1 MKRTH
6 ACGEL
11 RAEHID
17 QQVTLAGWAW
27 RRRDHGGVIFI
38 DLRDRSGLTQVVFN
52 PESAE
57 GPDYDQKMY
66 GISGSI
72 QSIHEQAHG
81 IRNEF
86 VLLVKGIVR
95 RRPEGTEN
103 SSLPTGQIELL
114 AHSLEILNESKPLPF
129 LIDEGPEPS
138 ESLRLKHR
146 YLDLRR
152 PSIQKNLVIRNRVV
166 SLIRSFLSQQDFID
180 VETPVLNKSTPEGAR
195 DYLVPS
201 RVTPGHFYALPQ
213 SPQLFKQILMVA
225 GFERYYQVVKCFRD
239 EDLRADRQPE
249 FTQVDLE
256 MSFVDEADVIEL
268 TGAMIRLVFKDVLGV
283 EVGDIPCLSYH
294 DAIERF
300 GTDKPDLRFGMELKD
315 MADIVQESSFKVFLD
330 ALGSGGVVKAICAP
344 GIASYSRKQMDDL
357 TADAQSYG
365 AKGLAWIKV
374 KDGGKD
380 GGFDSP
386 IAKFFSTET
395 LKAMAERLGA
405 SDGDSMLFV
414 ADKAGVAAETLGRLR
429 VMLGQRL
436 NLIHSDKYCFTWVT
450 GFPLLEWD
458 DELGR
463 YQAMHHPFTAPFEVD
478 IETLLMSAPGG
489 GKDLGSLRA
498 RSYDLV
504 LNGCEIGGGSI
515 RIHQRNLQQ
524 KMLEVLGI
532 TEEEASAKFGF
543 LLEALEYGA
552 PPHGGLALGLDRLI
566 MIMVGASSIRDV
578 IAFPKTQ
585 KAICPLTDAP
595 SSVGAKQLREL
606 HLKLE

>member
-11 RAEHID
+11 RAEHIG

-38 DLRDRSGLTQVVFN
+38 DLRDRTGLTQVVFN

-57 GPDYDQKMY
+57 GHDDKMQGNDQEMH
-66 GISGSI
+66 G
-72 QSIHEQAHG
+72 IHERAHG

-86 VLLVKGIVR
+86 VLLVKGVVR

-114 AHSLEILNESKPLPF
+114 ANHLEILNESKPLPF
-129 LIDEGPEPS
+129 LIDEGPEAS

-166 SLIRSFLSQQDFID
+166 SLVRSFLSEQGFID

-239 EDLRADRQPE
+239 EDLRSDRQPE
-249 FTQVDLE
+249 FTQIDLE
-256 MSFVDEADVIEL
+256 MSFVEEADVIEL
-268 TGAMIRLVFKDVLGV
+268 TSTMIRRVFKDVLGV
-283 EVGDIPCLSYH
+283 EVGDIPSLSYH
-294 DAIERF
+294 EAVERF
-300 GTDKPDLRFGMELKD
+300 GTDRPDFRFGMELKD

-330 ALGSGGVVKAICAP
+330 ALGSGGEVKAICAT
-344 GIASYSRKQMDDL
+344 GIAGYSRKQMDDL
-357 TADAQSYG
+357 TAEAQSYG

-374 KDGGKD
+374 KN

-386 IAKFFSTET
+386 IAKFFSADS
-395 LKAMAERLGA
+395 LKAMAGRLGA
-405 SDGDSMLFV
+405 SDGDIMLFV
-414 ADKAGVAAETLGRLR
+414 ADKPDVAAETLGRLR

-436 NLIHSDKYCFTWVT
+436 NLIPGDEYCFTWVT

-458 DELGR
+458 DELDR
-463 YQAMHHPFTAPFEVD
+463 YQAMHHPFTAPFEAD
-478 IETLLMSAPGG
+478 IESLMSAGG
-489 GKDLGSLRA
+489 SDFGSLRA

-515 RIHQRNLQQ
+515 RIHQRQLQQ

-532 TEEEASAKFGF
+532 AEEEANAKFGF

-552 PPHGGLALGLDRLI
+552 PPHGGLALGLDRLV

-595 SSVGAKQLREL
+595 SPVDAKQLREL
-606 HLKLE
+606 RLKLG

>member
-66 GISGSI
+66 GISDSI

-95 RRPEGTEN
+95 LRPEGTEN
-103 SSLPTGQIELL
+103 SSLPTGQIEVL
-114 AHSLEILNESKPLPF
+114 AHKLEILNESKPLPF

-166 SLIRSFLSQQDFID
+166 SLVRSFLSEQGFID

-213 SPQLFKQILMVA
+213 SPQLFKQMLMVA

-283 EVGDIPCLSYH
+283 EVGDIPRLSYH

-330 ALGSGGVVKAICAP
+330 ALDSGGVVKAICAP

-395 LKAMAERLGA
+395 LKSMAERLGA

-429 VMLGQRL
+429 VMLGQKL
-436 NLIHSDKYCFTWVT
+436 NLIPSDEYCFTWVA

-458 DELGR
+458 DELCR

-478 IETLLMSAPGG
+478 IKTLLMSAPGG

-552 PPHGGLALGLDRLI
+552 PPHGGLALGLDRLV

-595 SSVGAKQLREL
+595 SPVGAKQLREL